1 MNEDLDLVRMEALLR
16 RAANA
21 FAYPPTPHVAGAVQ
35 SRLRERVSL
44 ADKLGSTQAG
54 WWRKPAMAA
63 LGMALA
69 VFVALGAA
77 IAVPQSR
84 GALADFFHLSHV
96 RIDTRPTTGLTP
108 MVLAAGNFARPSTV
122 DEARQAV
129 DFPLKFP
136 TRDGVALQPDAV
148 YMQGENSN
156 MPVAIFVYEQE
167 GYDLYQTRQGFFGKG
182 VDRAIVHQI
191 SFAGHGAYWI
201 DEGGHIAQFLDAQ
214 GRTVVESRRT
224 VERATLLWEES
235 GITYRLETSL
245 PQADAIALAES
256 LR

>member
-1 MNEDLDLVRMEALLR
+1 MNEDIELVQMEALLR
-16 RAANA
+16 RAATA
-21 FAYPPTPHVAGAVQ
+21 FAYPPTPHLAAAVQ
-35 SRLRERVSL
+35 SRLRERASL
-44 ADKLGSTQAG
+44 TDRLGATLAG
-54 WWRKPAMAA
+54 WRRQPAMAA

-69 VFVALGAA
+69 VVVALGAA

-96 RIDTRPTTGLTP
+96 RLDTGPTAGPTP
-108 MVLAAGNFARPSTV
+108 MVLAAGNFARPSTA

-129 DFPLKFP
+129 DFPMKFP
-136 TRDGVALQPDAV
+136 TRDGASLQPDAV

-167 GYDLYQTRQGFFGKG
+167 GYDLHQTRQGFFGKG
-182 VDRAIVHQI
+182 VDPAIVHQI
-191 SFAGHGAYWI
+191 SFAGHSALWI

-224 VERATLLWEES
+224 VERATLLWEEN
-235 GITYRLETSL
+235 GITFRLETLLS
-245 PQADAIALAES
+245 QADAIAVAES